1 MRNHT
6 ITYINIIN
14 IHEKII
20 QSFLKPP
27 YFHFI
32 ISAGNCCILL
42 AISLLS
48 FHILSQSESL
58 NSKWH
63 LHCVFLFLHCISIL
77 MMVIERIGVLLM
89 S

>member
-1 MRNHT
+1 M
-6 ITYINIIN
+6 
-14 IHEKII
+14 KKL

-42 AISLLS
+42 AISLLL

-63 LHCVFLFLHCISIL
+63 LHSISFFFCTVFHYLALYFETIA
-77 MMVIERIGVLLM
+77 LLLANQN
-89 S
+89 